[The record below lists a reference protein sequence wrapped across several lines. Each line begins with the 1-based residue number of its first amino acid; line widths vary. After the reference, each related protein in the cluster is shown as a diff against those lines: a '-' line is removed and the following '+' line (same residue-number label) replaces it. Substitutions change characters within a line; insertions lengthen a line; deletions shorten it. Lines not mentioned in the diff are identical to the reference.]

1 MLLPWIQDLT
11 AQYGV
16 GELLTGT
23 VLVVD
28 DEPPNL
34 DVLQTVLETEYRILV
49 ATNGA
54 TALRLAETNPIDIV
68 ITDQRMAEMTGVEL
82 LERIRSIKPDV
93 AGIVITAYSDTP
105 ALMSAINQAR
115 AFRYIKKPWQP
126 EDLIQAITEAGEH
139 VYQTRAILRLVE
151 LLAKRSD
158 ELSKALAEVRAAQ
171 EHVLH
176 MERLSNLGRFA
187 TGVIHDLRNS
197 LLGMAGLT
205 KELSE
210 YDVPEE
216 LVDDAQL
223 GLSGLHNLLG
233 QLESIYQYSRSSRLN
248 VELEDIDP
256 AKLIETSLKILRMD
270 LKTRVRT
277 IQSRIQPGMAPL
289 RGDLMKLVQVLVNL
303 LRNAVQAT
311 TEEQTISIEVS
322 ADSGGVRI
330 TVEDT
335 GSGIAP
341 ELRPNLFRAF
351 ASGRPERGM
360 GMGLYMSKLIVEA
373 HRGRIVCLDR
383 VGGGTRFEILIPSA
397 RAA

>member
-1 MLLPWIQDLT
+1 
-11 AQYGV
+11 
-16 GELLTGT
+16 
-23 VLVVD
+23 
-28 DEPPNL
+28 
-34 DVLQTVLETEYRILV
+34 
-49 ATNGA
+49 
-54 TALRLAETNPIDIV
+54 
-68 ITDQRMAEMTGVEL
+68 
-82 LERIRSIKPDV
+82 
-93 AGIVITAYSDTP
+93 
-105 ALMSAINQAR
+105 
-115 AFRYIKKPWQP
+115 
-126 EDLIQAITEAGEH
+126 
-139 VYQTRAILRLVE
+139 
-151 LLAKRSD
+151 LAKRSD

-187 TGVIHDLRNS
+187 AGVIHDLRNS

-210 YDVPEE
+210 YDVPED

-277 IQSRIQPGMAPL
+277 IQSSIQPGIAPL

-322 ADSGGVRI
+322 GDSDGGVFI
-330 TVEDT
+330 AVEDT

-373 HRGRIVCLDR
+373 HHGRIECLDR
-383 VGGGTRFEILIPSA
+383 VGGGTRFEIRIPQA
-397 RAA
+397 HAA